1 MSVQRQTAIWIG
13 GVIVFVLM
21 LWLLKGILLP
31 FVAGLAVAYF
41 LDPFAD
47 KLEER
52 GLSRLMATA
61 LISICFTFIVLA
73 VAILFLPLLYQ
84 QTVAFIDVLPS
95 IINGA
100 RGAIN
105 NLSHGK
111 LAHLLGNNSDVQ
123 NAVREIASGG
133 LSWILSLLPSIGSQ
147 GLARVGLISLIVVT
161 PVVAFYMLLDWD
173 RMVAR
178 LDELLPREHAETV
191 RGLARE
197 VDEVLAGFLRGQG
210 MVCLFLGTFYAIGLS
225 AAGLTFGL
233 VVGIMTGI
241 LSFVPYLGTVT
252 GFVVSVMLAC
262 FQFWPD
268 YVHIGII
275 IGIFAVGQFIEGNFL
290 QPKLIGSK
298 IRLHPVW
305 VMFALLAFGTLFGFV
320 GALLAVPVAA
330 ALGVLAR
337 FSVSRYEHSR
347 LYWGMETP
355 HPAAPT
361 PPSIVPHPKL
371 PQPADKMAAED

>member
-1 MSVQRQTAIWIG
+1 MSIQRQTAIWIG
-13 GVIVFVLM
+13 GVIVFALM

-47 KLEER
+47 RLEAR
-52 GLSRLMATA
+52 GLSRLMATTV
-61 LISICFTFIVLA
+61 ISVFFTVVVLA

-84 QTVAFIDVLPS
+84 QTIAFIDVLPN
-95 IINGA
+95 IVTGA
-100 RGAIN
+100 RSALN
-105 NLSHGK
+105 DLSHGK
-111 LAHLLGNNSDVQ
+111 LAHLIGSNSDVQ
-123 NAVREIASGG
+123 KAVREVASGG
-133 LSWILSLLPSIGSQ
+133 LSWLLSLLPTLGSQ
-147 GLARVGLISLIVVT
+147 GLALVGLISLIVVT

-178 LDELLPREHAETV
+178 LDELLPREHVETV

-197 VDEVLAGFLRGQG
+197 IDEVLAGFLRGQG
-210 MVCLFLGTFYAIGLS
+210 LVCLFLGTFYAVGLS

-241 LSFVPYLGTVT
+241 LSFIPYLGTVT

-268 YVHIGII
+268 FVSIGIV
-275 IGIFAVGQFIEGNFL
+275 IGIFVAGQFIEGNFL
-290 QPKLIGSK
+290 QPKLIGDK

-305 VMFALLAFGTLFGFV
+305 VMFALFAFSSLFGFV

-330 ALGVLAR
+330 AIGVLAR
-337 FSVSRYEHSR
+337 FGVASYEHSR
-347 LYWGMETP
+347 LYRGAEMP
-355 HPAAPT
+355 RPATAEAAGRD
-361 PPSIVPHPKL
+361 
-371 PQPADKMAAED
+371 ADEG